1 MPKKKTETQPEK
13 KLKGTKDQW
22 EARLSQHNRG
32 TGILDDDRVFGTT
45 SFTRLQLW
53 SILGEENGLSEWNR
67 RLQATNP
74 S

>member
-1 MPKKKTETQPEK
+1 MPKKKTETQLEK
-13 KLKGTKDQW
+13 KLKGTENQW
-22 EARLSQHNRG
+22 GARLSQHSRG

-67 RLQATNP
+67 RLQAAKP

>member
-13 KLKGTKDQW
+13 KLKGTKNQW

-32 TGILDDDRVFGTT
+32 TGILHDRVFGTT
-45 SFTRLQLW
+45 SFTRLQFW

-67 RLQATNP
+67 RLQAAKP